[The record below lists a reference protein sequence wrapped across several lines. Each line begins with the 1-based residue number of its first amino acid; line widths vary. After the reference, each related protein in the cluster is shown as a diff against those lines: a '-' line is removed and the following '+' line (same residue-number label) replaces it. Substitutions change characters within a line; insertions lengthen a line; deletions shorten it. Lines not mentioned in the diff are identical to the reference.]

1 MFKYNTILE
10 IASEIAEN
18 KLIPKDG
25 LTIIYELEEN
35 NHMKLDEDLF
45 YRINKNNP
53 DAKFEHTDI
62 IEVNIAG
69 ILFKFTK
76 KKVDN

>member
-10 IASEIAEN
+10 IATEIAEN

-25 LTIIYELEEN
+25 LTLVYELPSD

-45 YRINKNNP
+45 YRINK
-53 DAKFEHTDI
+53 DRKDITFVHTDI
-62 IEVNIAG
+62 IEVTIAG
-69 ILFKFTK
+69 ILFKFVK
-76 KKVDN
+76 QK